1 MPLMYVAAPFTGA
14 VFASQGA
21 AALSQEPLQ
30 RYIKKANRQ
39 TFLQNIYFF
48 HAFNCTS
55 VAL

>member
-1 MPLMYVAAPFTGA
+1 MYVAAPFAGV

-39 TFLQNIYFF
+39 TFLQIFYFF
-48 HAFNCTS
+48 ISFNCTS